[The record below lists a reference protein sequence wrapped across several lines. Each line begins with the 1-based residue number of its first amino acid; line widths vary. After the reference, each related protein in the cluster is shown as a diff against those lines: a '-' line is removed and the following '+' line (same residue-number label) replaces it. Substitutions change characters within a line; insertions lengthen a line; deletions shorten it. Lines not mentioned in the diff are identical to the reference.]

1 VITVIRREALDRQSR
16 YMRLDA
22 TGDGKFTIG
31 MSPEL
36 MPILTKS
43 LVDRGDESLP
53 FRLNFLN
60 D

>member
-1 VITVIRREALDRQSR
+1 MLRREALDRKSR
-16 YMRLDA
+16 YVHLDA
-22 TGDGKFTIG
+22 TGDGKFKIG

-36 MPILTKS
+36 MSIFTKP
-43 LVDRGDESLP
+43 LVDRGDGSLP